1 VSTPTPSTGPVDPS
15 GAPVGRTPAPVS
27 ATENVQRG
35 LLFSLGA
42 IVAAIVGYIVISGII
57 GVYGYITGIVAVAIP
72 LLGGWLYSKG
82 AGTPVRA
89 GRMPWIGIMVVAIIL
104 GALTVVV
111 ASGWYSFSR
120 FGKGGILSPAFWT
133 TVVNSAGNG
142 EVILA
147 VVITL
152 AAGGFGI
159 YAALRDKQA
168 KTAVQAPAA
177 SPFGTTTP
185 DGAAPAAVAPP
196 APGTP
201 VATPPVAPP
210 PATPSPGVV
219 LNGEPI
225 DPNAPK
231 A

>member
-1 VSTPTPSTGPVDPS
+1 VTDLNPSSTAAES
-15 GAPVGRTPAPVS
+15 PAV
-27 ATENVQRG
+27 ENVQRG

-42 IVAAIVGYIVISGII
+42 IVVAIVGYIILSGII
-57 GVYGYITGIVAVAIP
+57 GIYGYVTGIVAIAIP
-72 LLGGWLYSKG
+72 LVGSWLYAKG
-82 AGTPVRA
+82 AGAPPKA
-89 GRMPWIGIMVVAIIL
+89 GRMPWIGIMIVAVVL

-133 TVVNSAGNG
+133 TVSRSAG
-142 EVILA
+142 EIDVILP
-147 VVITL
+147 VIITL

-159 YAALRDKQA
+159 YAALREK
-168 KTAVQAPAA
+168 KVVPAPVA
-177 SPFGTTTP
+177 SPFGAT
-185 DGAAPAAVAPP
+185 APAATTDATTANAAPVAPP

-201 VATPPVAPP
+201 IATPPA
-210 PATPSPGVV
+210 ATPSPGVV
-219 LNGEPI
+219 LNGEPV